1 MSLVLFL
8 MSKGAF
14 VTSKDFYLETK
25 FQMSGWIWKWLLIGI
40 KHGKY
45 IFEWTLTAV
54 FFIREIQWEE
64 F

>member
-1 MSLVLFL
+1 